1 MYTFYVI
8 QCRLSLSLIF
18 IFSLLFS
25 VRRSTPLSFIVHY
38 VSCFLVVIPFLPLEL
53 LTLYFSVGKVAQNFT
68 DLKLKRLFYR
78 GKNGPEFIQQWHLR
92 WHFIWAMAFA
102 AFGITNT
109 LLKMGKSKVIK
120 SGKKT
125 ISNTIFNC
133 NRRYAS
139 THSRL
144 VARSQSVPPQF
155 RRSKKFSQRNM
166 IQLNR
171 AIPGW
176 CAGSCS
182 TINLF
187 YSW

>member
-8 QCRLSLSLIF
+8 QCRLSLSLS
-18 IFSLLFS
+18 FSYSSFSIRCADPHRSALLYILFFGRYS
-25 VRRSTPLSFIVHY
+25 LPLSRITHTLFQCWQGSTKLYRFKVEKIV
-38 VSCFLVVIPFLPLEL
+38 SQRE
-53 LTLYFSVGKVAQNFT
+53 
-68 DLKLKRLFYR
+68 
-78 GKNGPEFIQQWHLR
+78 KNGPEFIQQWHLR

-133 NRRYAS
+133 NRRHAS

-144 VARSQSVPPQF
+144 VARSQSVPPQL
-155 RRSKKFSQRNM
+155 RRSKKFSLRNM